1 MSDKLKNKRKR
12 IKLECMDCGSIF
24 NNDYKLKHERQV
36 HSGKKIKTKHYGV
49 PSISFEAPTQLKQ
62 VEICTVSK

>member
-1 MSDKLKNKRKR
+1 MSDKRKRKR

-24 NNDYKLKHERQV
+24 NDDYKSKHERQV

-49 PSISFEAPTQLKQ
+49 PSILFEPSKQSKQ
-62 VEICTVSK
+62 VQIICSVSK

>member
-1 MSDKLKNKRKR
+1 MSDKCKRKI
-12 IKLECMDCGSIF
+12 IKLEYMDCGSIF

-49 PSISFEAPTQLKQ
+49 PSILFEASKQSKQ
-62 VEICTVSK
+62 VQIICS